1 MNIGDEI
8 RLNQAK
14 NRLAAITHGSLD
26 GIDVV
31 TTFGNSATTE
41 KRVVDPQHGQ
51 EITELKATIARIE
64 GIAIYRGAERQV
76 VSALNA
82 RDMINHCGWSLKPT
96 AEWRKANVRE
106 NFKLQT

>member
-8 RLNQAK
+8 LLNQAK

-76 VSALNA
+76 VPALNA
-82 RDMINHCGWSLKPT
+82 RDMVNHSGWSQKPT
-96 AEWRKANVRE
+96 PEWQQAHAS
-106 NFKLQT
+106 Q